1 MNVEIMTIGDEL
13 ISGSSQDTNATFM
26 AHHLHTIGVEVVKIT
41 TVGDDTEEIVDAL
54 RHVHQKVGY
63 VIVTGGL
70 GPTVDDITANA
81 AAQALRRKLV
91 LNKLALKAMEERF
104 RKHGR
109 KMSQNNLKQ
118 AYLPSDSTIIPN
130 PIGTACGFYLARS
143 NTVFFFL
150 PGVPR
155 EMKRMFEESVI
166 PIIRREQPETTI
178 VRSCVLKIFGKSESY
193 CDHVLSDLIKS
204 EKEVNF
210 AFLPHYPEI
219 SLKLTMRGKDGKN
232 IEKKL
237 KALERKI
244 KSKKYLGDVIFGKDE
259 ETLEEVVGQLLR
271 SKGATISIAESCT
284 GGLISHRLTN
294 IPGSSDYL
302 ERSLVVY
309 SDKAK
314 KELLN
319 VPASILKHHGAI
331 SQEVAECMAKGVKR
345 ISKTTFGLAITG
357 IAGPTGG
364 TPEKPVGTVFIS
376 LAHGRCFQ
384 TQKCSFYGDR
394 EQIKF
399 MTSQYALDILRRYL
413 THDSISTS
421 V

>member
-1 MNVEIMTIGDEL
+1 
-13 ISGSSQDTNATFM
+13 
-26 AHHLHTIGVEVVKIT
+26 
-41 TVGDDTEEIVDAL
+41 
-54 RHVHQKVGY
+54 
-63 VIVTGGL
+63 
-70 GPTVDDITANA
+70 
-81 AAQALRRKLV
+81 
-91 LNKLALKAMEERF
+91 
-104 RKHGR
+104 
-109 KMSQNNLKQ
+109 
-118 AYLPSDSTIIPN
+118 
-130 PIGTACGFYLARS
+130 
-143 NTVFFFL
+143 
-150 PGVPR
+150 
-155 EMKRMFEESVI
+155 
-166 PIIRREQPETTI
+166 
-178 VRSCVLKIFGKSESY
+178 
-193 CDHVLSDLIKS
+193 
-204 EKEVNF
+204 
-210 AFLPHYPEI
+210 
-219 SLKLTMRGKDGKN
+219 MRGKDGKY

-244 KSKKYLGDVIFGKDE
+244 KSKKYLGEVIFGKDE

-314 KELLN
+314 KEFLN
-319 VPASILKHHGAI
+319 VPASILKRHGAV
-331 SQEVAECMAKGVKR
+331 SQEVAEYMAKGVKR
-345 ISKTTFGLAITG
+345 MGKTTFGLAITG

-376 LAHGRCFQ
+376 LAHGRCLQ

-413 THDSISTS
+413 AHDSISTS